1 MLSIRKILPIFLI
14 PLLLV
19 VFISPAEAQ
28 RRGGQRRAT
37 TRIQRK
43 APPMRSVQRSAPR
56 QVRRNAP
63 RQIRRS
69 APRQIRRSAP
79 RQVRRNAPRQ
89 VRRSAPRQ
97 VRRNAPR
104 QVRRSAPRQVRRNAP
119 RQVRRSA
126 PRQVQRSAPRQVQ
139 RSAPR
144 QVQRSAPN
152 RQFSRSRSQVRSGPS
167 QPRYNRQPQQRQMT
181 ARPNFNQR
189 PDRQASRG
197 PQRQYNPNPGRRGDK
212 SSQPQFT
219 RRPDRRFDNNS
230 QRGPGRQRQDFN
242 QRPDRQLTRG
252 SRQNRNH
259 FTQLPSKTGAN
270 VNRPGRRNP
279 ANVQGLA
286 VRRPVQNINTN
297 TNVNVNNTYS
307 QPVYNQPVYANPR
320 PVVYNNYCP
329 PNYYNDFYSP
339 VIYNDYW
346 VRRRYRRFNNCGNLF
361 FSLGF
366 FVTRPYSYYD
376 YARVGYN
383 NPIIYGD
390 DNYYRPPVVEEG
402 GPAEPDAVTAE
413 SNVAAAPTQP
423 ALNTPEERMLSE
435 VGNYVDKNSVDGR
448 YRINDTAFSNQVW
461 LLELAQAPAVFEI
474 KDGLYS
480 VVAGF
485 EGTLGT
491 SSVPSNV
498 NVEFFVAKTANGF
511 EVRDAWIT
519 SANGIARNKLYQ
531 SPVFPDV
538 KTWESGKKCPF
549 TGQPMIP
556 IPPAASSEHG

>member
-1 MLSIRKILPIFLI
+1 MLKMRRIHMLSIRKLWPLFLI

-19 VFISPAEAQ
+19 VFIAPAEAQ

-43 APPMRSVQRSAPR
+43 APPMRQIQRSAPR
-56 QVRRNAP
+56 QVRRN
-63 RQIRRS
+63 

-97 VRRNAPR
+97 VRRNPPR

-119 RQVRRSA
+119 RQVRSSAPRQVRRNA
-126 PRQVQRSAPRQVQ
+126 PRQVQRS
-139 RSAPR
+139 S
-144 QVQRSAPN
+144 PN
-152 RQFSRSRSQVRSGPS
+152 RQFNRSRSQVRSSAS
-167 QPRYNRQPQQRQMT
+167 QPRFNRQRQQREQRQTNSLPNYNR
-181 ARPNFNQR
+181 R
-189 PDRQASRG
+189 PDRQVSRG
-197 PQRQYNPNPGRRGDK
+197 PQRQYNPSPGRRGDL
-212 SSQPQFT
+212 SSA
-219 RRPDRRFDNNS
+219 RRRERRLDNNS
-230 QRGPGRQRQDFN
+230 QRRPGRQFNDFN
-242 QRPDRQLTRG
+242 QRPDRQMTRG
-252 SRQNRNH
+252 PRQNRPR
-259 FTQLPSKTGAN
+259 FTQQRPTTGPTNNGNRNTGVDAI
-270 VNRPGRRNP
+270 RPGRRNP
-279 ANVQGLA
+279 ASVQGLA

-307 QPVYNQPVYANPR
+307 QPVYTQPVYANSR

-346 VRRRYRRFNNCGNLF
+346 VRRRYRRFNNCGNVF

-366 FVTRPYSYYD
+366 FLSRPYSYYD

-413 SNVAAAPTQP
+413 GEVAIAPTQP

-435 VGNYVDKNSVDGR
+435 VGNYVEKNSVDGR

-491 SSVPSNV
+491 SSVPSNG
-498 NVEFFVAKTANGF
+498 T
-511 EVRDAWIT
+511 
-519 SANGIARNKLYQ
+519 
-531 SPVFPDV
+531 
-538 KTWESGKKCPF
+538 TWLFCSNAV
-549 TGQPMIP
+549 Q
-556 IPPAASSEHG
+556 

>member
-1 MLSIRKILPIFLI
+1 M
-14 PLLLV
+14 
-19 VFISPAEAQ
+19 
-28 RRGGQRRAT
+28 
-37 TRIQRK
+37 
-43 APPMRSVQRSAPR
+43 
-56 QVRRNAP
+56 
-63 RQIRRS
+63 
-69 APRQIRRSAP
+69 
-79 RQVRRNAPRQ
+79 
-89 VRRSAPRQ
+89 
-97 VRRNAPR
+97 
-104 QVRRSAPRQVRRNAP
+104 
-119 RQVRRSA
+119 
-126 PRQVQRSAPRQVQ
+126 
-139 RSAPR
+139 
-144 QVQRSAPN
+144 
-152 RQFSRSRSQVRSGPS
+152 
-167 QPRYNRQPQQRQMT
+167 
-181 ARPNFNQR
+181 
-189 PDRQASRG
+189 
-197 PQRQYNPNPGRRGDK
+197 
-212 SSQPQFT
+212 
-219 RRPDRRFDNNS
+219 
-230 QRGPGRQRQDFN
+230 
-242 QRPDRQLTRG
+242 
-252 SRQNRNH
+252 
-259 FTQLPSKTGAN
+259 
-270 VNRPGRRNP
+270 RPGRRHP
-279 ANVQGLA
+279 ATVQGLA

-307 QPVYNQPVYANPR
+307 QPVYTQPVYNQPVYANPR

-346 VRRRYRRFNNCGNLF
+346 VRRRYRRFNNCGNVF

-366 FVTRPYSYYD
+366 FLTRPYSYYD

-413 SNVAAAPTQP
+413 GEVAIAPTQP

-435 VGNYVDKNSVDGR
+435 VGNYVEKNSVDGR